1 MSSEALHYGTF
12 LAAFASRAMTSGA
25 LFSLLAVAHL
35 VLGASARGETGVAS
49 GPPEGATEGAPLPPA
64 PPGRS
69 DEAEVHACRV
79 ACHDERWDPV
89 CHEGHTFANACW
101 VRCAAGAGA
110 GAGAGADADE
120 PTRGRCD
127 SLPDA
132 ACMHACLDDFR
143 DAEGDRAR
151 FAWRP
156 ACGADGITYTTACFA
171 TCSGVRSV
179 SGECHAAGEETRR

>member
-49 GPPEGATEGAPLPPA
+49 GSPGAPLPPA
-64 PPGRS
+64 PPERS

>member
-1 MSSEALHYGTF
+1 M
-12 LAAFASRAMTSGA
+12 
-25 LFSLLAVAHL
+25 
-35 VLGASARGETGVAS
+35 
-49 GPPEGATEGAPLPPA
+49 
-64 PPGRS
+64 
-69 DEAEVHACRV
+69 
-79 ACHDERWDPV
+79 